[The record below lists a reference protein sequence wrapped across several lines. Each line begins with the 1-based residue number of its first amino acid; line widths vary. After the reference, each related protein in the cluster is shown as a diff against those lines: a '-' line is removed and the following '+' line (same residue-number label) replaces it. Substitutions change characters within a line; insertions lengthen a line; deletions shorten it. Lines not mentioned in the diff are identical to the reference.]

1 MSDHPD
7 LENLPLEIDSL
18 PVRETVREIFRNS
31 ENGTPDNIS
40 KAGCLA
46 LALKSN
52 EVGGEAKGHVIWNAW
67 RMAFPS
73 QKNWSTA
80 DGQFKSQALNWSNIS
95 DFRNFDGRLKNFAHF
110 LFDHGADFTGAWW
123 DFDLDFRG
131 AKIGDD
137 AIFAGAN
144 FGSWAK
150 FQGSQWGNFGIFL
163 GGKWGSNA
171 RFEAAIFGVGCDFS
185 LTSWKDANFRGAMW
199 GRGAR
204 FCASQW
210 QGYADFSAA
219 EWNELIDFFQTEQ
232 LWASAQQRASKDNTA
247 PNAICEVSFS
257 GAEFKSQLNFTG
269 RQFVGTTFFAREEYQ
284 PPNCIRTVS
293 RYPDGKAVLDNEGSP
308 TWVNWEGRH
317 AHTIFLTAPPFFHGC
332 ELHQDTS
339 FEGAQFPEPTGS
351 EEAAR
356 AYRTLKLAFSKQQ
369 AIREEQRF
377 FRLEMEEETLRET
390 GPKRWL
396 FQAYKTFSDYGFS
409 ITRPLKYGGLFVLG
423 FTVVYGLLS
432 WLGQCGLSIQAC
444 HFAPQWLEFSLLQTL
459 ALPGLDKLSEA
470 ASKAFWPEGAWWGLV
485 LSALVIAHKTISLVA
500 LFLIGLALRNLF
512 KLK

>member
-1 MSDHPD
+1 MSEHPD
-7 LENLPLEIDSL
+7 IEKLPLEIDGI
-18 PVRETVREIFRNS
+18 PVRETIREIFRDP

-52 EVGGEAKGHVIWNAW
+52 EVGGEGKGYVVWNAW
-67 RMAFPS
+67 RRAFPS
-73 QKNWSTA
+73 HRKWSPA
-80 DGQFKSQALNWSNIS
+80 KGQSRSQTLNWSNIS
-95 DFRNFDGRLKNFAHF
+95 DFGNFDGRLKNFAHF

-131 AKIGDD
+131 ATIGDD

-144 FGSWAK
+144 FGSWAN
-150 FQGSQWGNFGIFL
+150 FQGSQWGNFGVFL

-185 LTSWKDANFRGAMW
+185 LTSWEDANFRGAMW
-199 GRGAR
+199 GRGTR

-219 EWNELIDFFQTEQ
+219 EWNELLDFFQTEQ
-232 LWASAQQRASKDNTA
+232 LWVSVQQRASKHNTA
-247 PNAICEVSFS
+247 PNTICEVSFS
-257 GAEFKSQLNFTG
+257 GAEFQSQLNFTG
-269 RQFVGTTFFAREEYQ
+269 RQFVGTTLFTREDY
-284 PPNCIRTVS
+284 PLPYRIRTVS
-293 RYPDGKAVLDNEGSP
+293 RDPDGKALLDNEGSP
-308 TWVNWEGRH
+308 VWEDWANRQ
-317 AHTIFLTAPPFFHGC
+317 ADTVFMALPPFFHGC

-339 FEGAQFPEPTGS
+339 FEGAKFPKARGS

-377 FRLEMEEETLRET
+377 FRLEMAEETLRET
-390 GPKRWL
+390 GIKRGL
-396 FQAYKTFSDYGFS
+396 FFLYKRLSDYGFS
-409 ITRPLKYGGLFVLG
+409 VKRPLMYGLLG
-423 FTVVYGLLS
+423 VAAMTVISGLLS
-432 WLGQCGLSIQAC
+432 WLGQCGLSVQTC
-444 HFAPQWLEFSLLQTL
+444 YFAPQWLGFSLLQTL
-459 ALPGLDKLSEA
+459 PLPGLDTLSAA
-470 ASKAFWPEGAWWGLV
+470 ASKAFWPEGAWWSLV
-485 LSALVIAHKTISLVA
+485 LSALMIAHKTISLAA
-500 LFLIGLALRNLF
+500 LFLIGLGLRNLF